1 MNKRQNF
8 IILVSMKDKIEKV
21 LNAYDF
27 DFDDADGEYSFSV
40 DFDTG
45 MGVMKLIPS
54 SDGIRFELR
63 LDASL
68 DILSPDYR
76 MRVINAF
83 NSALDKGR
91 FTLSEVMFNPI
102 YTCEIGEDKADEMS
116 IAKMIDH
123 MCDMCG
129 MFLKLFQMILCG
141 SSLDAALD
149 AVGMP
154 AKGNA

>member
-1 MNKRQNF
+1 
-8 IILVSMKDKIEKV
+8 MKDKILKV
-21 LNAYDF
+21 LDAYDF

-45 MGVMKLIPS
+45 MGVMKLVPAA
-54 SDGIRFELR
+54 DGIRFELR

-68 DILSPDYR
+68 DILSADYR

-83 NSALDKGR
+83 NSALSKGR
-91 FTLSEVMFNPI
+91 FTLSEIMFNPV
-102 YTCEIGEDKADEMS
+102 YTCELKGDDADEVT
-116 IAKMIDH
+116 IAKTIDH
-123 MCDMCG
+123 MCDVCG

-141 SSLDAALD
+141 HSLDKALD

-154 AKGNA
+154 VKGNA